1 MKKFI
6 YPLIIFLSL
15 VIAGTS
21 VYSFVATNEKLKD
34 SKKEQSV
41 LTQDLNTLK
50 NKNENKDKEIQKIEK
65 ELEQTKKDLEKTTK
79 ELKSLNNDYIEQP
92 QTNTDNIVSSN
103 TTSNSIPATEYRVP
117 SEEDQKKM
125 VEIYEKELAEKEA
138 KEKEP
143 QYATFTED
151 DGHFLRFKMN
161 YGLSDEM
168 FEQLNPG
175 AEIKLGNTYR
185 IK

>member
-1 MKKFI
+1 MKKLI

-15 VIAGTS
+15 VIAATS

-50 NKNENKDKEIQKIEK
+50 SKNENKDKEIQKIEK
-65 ELEQTKKDLEKTTK
+65 ELEQTKKDLEKTKK

-143 QYATFTED
+143 QYATFNEK
-151 DGHFLRFKMN
+151 HLNIMRFKVE
-161 YGLSDEM
+161 YGLTDDM

>member
-50 NKNENKDKEIQKIEK
+50 SKNENKDKEIQKIEK

-143 QYATFTED
+143 QYAVHEGGSIFRFVQNNGITED
-151 DGHFLRFKMN
+151 QFL
-161 YGLSDEM
+161 E
-168 FEQLNPG
+168 LNPG
-175 AEIKLGNTYR
+175 VGEIKQGESYR